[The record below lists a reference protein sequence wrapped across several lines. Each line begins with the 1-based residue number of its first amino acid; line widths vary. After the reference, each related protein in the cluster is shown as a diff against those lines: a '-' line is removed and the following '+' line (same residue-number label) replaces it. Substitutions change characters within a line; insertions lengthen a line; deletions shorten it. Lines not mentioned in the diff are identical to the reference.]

1 MQVLICGAG
10 RIVVEVLRRLGQGW
24 RVTVID
30 LNNILTWEQMLF
42 TIKLLGLALLVK
54 LMPSLL
60 FVLNR
65 ISAYESLKLGFLLSS
80 RLSLIVVAASIGY
93 EAGFITAAYKDS
105 IILLAVCTCL
115 TGPTLFKM
123 LYSLSRHRLR
133 V

>member
-10 RIVVEVLRRLGQGW
+10 RIVVEVLRRLSQGW

-30 LNNILTWEQMLF
+30 LNNILSWEQMLF
-42 TIKLLGLALLVK
+42 TIKLLGLVLLVK
-54 LMPSLL
+54 LLPSLL

-65 ISAYESLKLGFLLSS
+65 ISAYESLKLGLLLSS

-115 TGPTLFKM
+115 IGPTLFKT
-123 LYSLSRHRLR
+123 LYSLSRQGLR